1 MNVDFLGDTSA
12 HRYAYESDDEDQ
24 LNPLSKRPVQR
35 IARVSIQGDHHPGD
49 CREVVIVASG
59 EAGKVWAQGAQLGE
73 QRAAIVVD
81 DLTVGFIFLPSWS
94 DAVVIVSE
102 TSETLP
108 TWAMRPYAEAIITFY
123 EPTRL
128 LLLDAYPAPTYISP
142 EPLEAYRAPVR
153 YVRTHGK
160 IAPSPFLMPFLPPN
174 LIHATSA
181 AFVSFAVLPTSRMES
196 ILFLLPSQHIPI
208 PRGND
213 ISSSPHTSEDT
224 EGSMW
229 SETMM
234 QQVHGCLAEL
244 SGVRGAAPWQGG
256 ALLLKRSEIRRRG
269 DIGDGGMY
277 M

>member
-1 MNVDFLGDTSA
+1 
-12 HRYAYESDDEDQ
+12 
-24 LNPLSKRPVQR
+24 
-35 IARVSIQGDHHPGD
+35 
-49 CREVVIVASG
+49 
-59 EAGKVWAQGAQLGE
+59 
-73 QRAAIVVD
+73 
-81 DLTVGFIFLPSWS
+81 
-94 DAVVIVSE
+94 
-102 TSETLP
+102 
-108 TWAMRPYAEAIITFY
+108 
-123 EPTRL
+123 
-128 LLLDAYPAPTYISP
+128 
-142 EPLEAYRAPVR
+142 
-153 YVRTHGK
+153 
-160 IAPSPFLMPFLPPN
+160 MPFLPPN

-224 EGSMW
+224 DGSIW